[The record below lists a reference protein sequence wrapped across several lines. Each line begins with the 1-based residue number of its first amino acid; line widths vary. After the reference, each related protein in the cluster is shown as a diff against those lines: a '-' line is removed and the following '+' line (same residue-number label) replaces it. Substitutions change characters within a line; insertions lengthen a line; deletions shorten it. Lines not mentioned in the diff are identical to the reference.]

1 MLNDG
6 VCLSITMIT
15 SVCKFDFD
23 ADASINIRANQSR
36 WGAFFGRRFV
46 DFWRESSDRFRCDS
60 NFEFKLLTIDSTV
73 TFRCRGLF
81 EADTLRLTSDFET
94 TRVFVRLTSKTG
106 SDDSDFVGVI
116 EKLAVRF
123 SMLTNF
129 SATPVTMSIDF
140 GDSDFDD
147 AVKKLSIDD
156 LTSTN
161 FVMFEVT
168 TINIMSAENCSLS
181 DVINNDFR
189 RWRIISL
196 MFWSNLLT
204 AARKINLL
212 IIQST
217 GQKKLSTEID
227 RERARTPHIEIF
239 FCRSSLLKRWI
250 LLTSKWITDRISSE
264 TRTAEKRP
272 ISINFYNW

>member
-1 MLNDG
+1 M
-6 VCLSITMIT
+6 
-15 SVCKFDFD
+15 
-23 ADASINIRANQSR
+23 
-36 WGAFFGRRFV
+36 
-46 DFWRESSDRFRCDS
+46 
-60 NFEFKLLTIDSTV
+60 
-73 TFRCRGLF
+73 
-81 EADTLRLTSDFET
+81 
-94 TRVFVRLTSKTG
+94 RLTSKTG

-189 RWRIISL
+189 R
-196 MFWSNLLT
+196 
-204 AARKINLL
+204 
-212 IIQST
+212 
-217 GQKKLSTEID
+217 
-227 RERARTPHIEIF
+227 
-239 FCRSSLLKRWI
+239 
-250 LLTSKWITDRISSE
+250 
-264 TRTAEKRP
+264 
-272 ISINFYNW
+272 